1 MKSRVVLWCSMG
13 LNAAL
18 AGVLWML
25 WTWPRPVEL
34 PSRLVRVT
42 AAPAN
47 APVPD
52 PNPPAPTPSA
62 PPPDV
67 PFHWSQIASTD
78 FARYRD
84 ELRAVGCP
92 EQTVREIIESE
103 INAWFAQRRR
113 PILDALQPRFWES
126 VGRGGKDAFES
137 FDDALD
143 ALRDERRD
151 LLAEVLGE
159 RPRTDDVEL
168 ADSRAEWA
176 RDHAW
181 LPAAEQEKLVGLEER
196 RWRQIRALEVEIGE
210 REWTSADHTRRREID
225 EAFAKARREA
235 LGEHLG
241 DFEARQSAEGRWVE
255 SLAGFETTEA
265 EWRTVTEA
273 LRAQEAQRKA
283 DQPASQAGTAGAARQ
298 RNDPA
303 EALAQR
309 EAAEAARKSVLQ
321 TTLGPERY
329 AEYERASSGAF
340 QQTRRVTRRLGL
352 ADETAVQA
360 WDIERAA
367 SAAAAG
373 TPRQCRAR
381 SKTDGAAPWRK

>member
-1 MKSRVVLWCSMG
+1 
-13 LNAAL
+13 
-18 AGVLWML
+18 
-25 WTWPRPVEL
+25 
-34 PSRLVRVT
+34 
-42 AAPAN
+42 
-47 APVPD
+47 
-52 PNPPAPTPSA
+52 
-62 PPPDV
+62 
-67 PFHWSQIASTD
+67 
-78 FARYRD
+78 
-84 ELRAVGCP
+84 
-92 EQTVREIIESE
+92 
-103 INAWFAQRRR
+103 
-113 PILDALQPRFWES
+113 

-143 ALRDERRD
+143 ALRDERRN

-176 RDHAW
+176 RDLAW

-196 RWRQIRALEVEIGE
+196 RWRQIRALEAEIGE
-210 REWTSADHTRRREID
+210 RAWTAEDHTRRRGID
-225 EAFAKARREA
+225 EAFATARREA

-255 SLAGFETTEA
+255 SLAGFEATEA

-283 DQPASQAGTAGAARQ
+283 DQRASQAGTAPAARPH
-298 RNDPA
+298 NDPA

-360 WDIERAA
+360 WDLERAA
-367 SAAAAG
+367 SAAAGELRANALLDEDRRRSALEEVNAEALRSLRQILGEEGARVYRKYAG
-373 TPRQCRAR
+373 GWLGTL
-381 SKTDGAAPWRK
+381 APEN